1 MFLRSEY
8 DYLSTCHVSQL
19 STMCELQV
27 INRTSGEEI
36 PASLQVLTTAPVRQ
50 VPKPLQRL
58 MVPLTMSHSP
68 GKGGRFTVL
77 TYNILAELYATQ
89 QAFPTS
95 EPHALL
101 WQYRRQLILQELE
114 LYNADVVCLQEVQ
127 STSFHEDLRPEMDKR
142 GFDAVFKKKT
152 QV

>member
-1 MFLRSEY
+1 M
-8 DYLSTCHVSQL
+8 
-19 STMCELQV
+19 
-27 INRTSGEEI
+27 TS
-36 PASLQVLTTAPVRQ
+36 R
-50 VPKPLQRL
+50 
-58 MVPLTMSHSP
+58 
-68 GKGGRFTVL
+68 KGSRFTVL

-114 LYNADVVCLQEVQ
+114 LYDADIVCLQEVQ

-152 QV
+152 QVRLCMYLCG